1 MSEEYKPIPKKEEG
15 FVLNTSTPNRE
26 RKIHEIQV
34 RYPSVELSERK
45 AICYLQKW
53 KPEERIPELGLDIRI
68 AVSDLEQMIERHK
81 KAKQKRSLQEELVDI
96 CDRYKAEHNPPD
108 SLAPEEY
115 WYQLACVLFVE
126 FKDLKVDK
134 GELDYKEIQRAYAD
148 FM

>member
-1 MSEEYKPIPKKEEG
+1 MSEEYKPIPNSEQT
-15 FVLNTSTPNRE
+15 FILHNSTPNKE
-26 RKIHEIQV
+26 RQIHEIQV
-34 RYPSVELSERK
+34 RYPAVELAERK
-45 AICYLQKW
+45 AICNLQKW
-53 KPEERIPELGLDIRI
+53 KPEERIPELSQDIRI
-68 AVSDLEQMIERHK
+68 EVSALQGMIDRHD
-81 KAKQKRSLQEELVDI
+81 KAKQKRSLQEELADI

-108 SLAPEEY
+108 SLSPEEY